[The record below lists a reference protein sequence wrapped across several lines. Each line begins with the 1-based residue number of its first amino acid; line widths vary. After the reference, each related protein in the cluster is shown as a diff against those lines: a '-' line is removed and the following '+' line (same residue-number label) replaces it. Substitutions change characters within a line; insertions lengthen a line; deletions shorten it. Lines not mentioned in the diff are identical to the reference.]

1 MIMVNIRINQS
12 SSNPID
18 LSKMCYQI
26 CEALRGNRGFIEN
39 DIIVA
44 DPSHDEGNLLTSL
57 GDDADVNSR
66 KIDLIVTLEKFEDN
80 KDSIETIGFGSV
92 EI

>member
-39 DIIVA
+39 DIVVV
-44 DPSHDEGNLLTSL
+44 DPLFPMNEGNILISL
-57 GDDADVNSR
+57 GDDADVNPR
-66 KIDLIVTLEKFEDN
+66 KVELIVTLERFEDN
-80 KDSIETIGFGSV
+80 KETIGVGSV

>member
-18 LSKMCYQI
+18 LSQMCYQI

-39 DIIVA
+39 DIVVA
-44 DPSHDEGNLLTSL
+44 DPSQDEGKLLISI
-57 GDDADVNSR
+57 GDDADVNPR
-66 KIDLIVTLEKFEDN
+66 KVDLIVTLERFEDN
-80 KDSIETIGFGSV
+80 KEIIGVGSIEI
-92 EI
+92 